1 MIGHDNDVQD
11 LGWSND
17 SSILVSVGL
26 DSKVVVWSARTFE
39 KLKTLSHH
47 QSLVKGIT
55 FDPANKYF
63 ATASDDRTIRV
74 FRFTSPAANASAQD
88 QANNFALESTI
99 TAPFAGSPLTT
110 YFRRCSWSPEGN
122 HIAAANAVN
131 GPVSSV
137 AIITRGTW
145 ESEIHLIGHEGP
157 VEVCAFSPRMFH
169 ENPPA
174 QTNGAVQNGS
184 GPPSVNVLACAGQ
197 DKTLSIWNT
206 KNSKAYVITQELTEK
221 SISDLSWSPDGEK
234 VFAVSLDGSIMA
246 FVFEPGELGWPAS
259 LQENEKSLSRYGAG
273 RKAGVSESADAI
285 ILEDLSRD
293 DEVRGVQGRMGELM
307 GDKHGVG
314 SDTVVKAGV
323 DEKAACHDSA
333 TTDKVAE
340 HITGNGKA
348 QAQEQNASG
357 QYVARDTRIDKLK
370 QRVTITKE
378 GKKRIAP
385 LLVSSSSGM
394 TQSALPQS
402 QLLAITS
409 QSVRSDAPQTVLDL
423 SQPYDGLPKG
433 GLASLL
439 IGNRYKITESDD
451 NVDKANDKQGQ
462 QTLSAKSIQLNG
474 NSHENMTNANNRS
487 YVPDVLRPAMLNPSI
502 SLSQV
507 RLAVPMVRSQIL
519 RTSDASNPKDARSKD
534 TDNDIDMS
542 TTKIRTTILE
552 ARNDIGQSRL
562 ARTHGTE
569 PVRITCSSQGHSIW
583 QDYLP
588 RSVLL
593 LTGNSKFWAA
603 GSEDGT
609 IYTWTPMGRRLLNP
623 ILLEAQPAILDCRG
637 TLLLCITAVGL
648 CYVWNVQQNMS
659 LHPPVSIAP
668 ILDSASQLQVPHLSS
683 APSLIFARLNSAGH
697 IIVGLSNGD
706 GFAYSSALTC
716 WQRLSEPW
724 WAVGSQYW
732 NTTDSSVGNVQNSQ
746 NKNIDPINEVTSEN
760 LSAGIIPLLERH
772 TSSYALLKGR
782 AYLLQRL
789 VKVLLS
795 AEGYEGFESS
805 VSIAHLENRVSAA
818 LMLGA
823 REEFRIYLLMYM
835 KRIGAE
841 GLKNKIEELLRNIAG
856 EIFSKELSQRNKDLK
871 SGDYW
876 ENGKETICGFTRK
889 ELLREVILV
898 LGMLF
903 DCFQSFSLHQP
914 LISFQENIEISNGL
928 LCRMPS
934 CLAYSKIANI
944 GHSRCGR

>member
-1 MIGHDNDVQD
+1 MIRAHHYTQLLVCSEQSLDFTTLILEGSNEPPPVENWRVLRRLIGHDNDVQD

-63 ATASDDRTIRV
+63 ATASDDRTIRI
-74 FRFTSPAANASAQD
+74 FRFTSPSANATAQD
-88 QANNFALESTI
+88 QANNFVLESTI
-99 TAPFAGSPLTT
+99 SAPFAGSPLTT

-137 AIITRGTW
+137 AIISRGTW

-169 ENPPA
+169 EEPPSQVNGTTSSA
-174 QTNGAVQNGS
+174 QGS
-184 GPPSVNVLACAGQ
+184 PSVNVLACAGQ

-206 KNSKAYVITQELTEK
+206 RNSKAYVITQELTEK

-259 LQENEKSLSRYGAG
+259 LQENEKSLSKYGAG
-273 RKAGVSESADAI
+273 RKAGVNESADAI
-285 ILEDLSRD
+285 ILEDMSKD

-307 GDKHGVG
+307 GDKQVPDPNIEEIKGG
-314 SDTVVKAGV
+314 DSKAGDPDSV
-323 DEKAACHDSA
+323 MADGISDHNKSVNEKIQTPNDSTA
-333 TTDKVAE
+333 DK
-340 HITGNGKA
+340 
-348 QAQEQNASG
+348 QND
-357 QYVARDTRIDKLK
+357 RETRIEKLK

-385 LLVSSSSGM
+385 LLVSSSSGA

-402 QLLAITS
+402 QLLASTS
-409 QSVRSDAPQTVLDL
+409 QNVRSDTPQTILDL
-423 SQPYDGLPKG
+423 SKPYDGLPKG
-433 GLASLL
+433 GLAALL
-439 IGNRYKITESDD
+439 IGNRRKLSGIEENDD
-451 NVDKANDKQGQ
+451 RGNDKQNDQ
-462 QTLSAKSIQLNG
+462 RVVAKHDTLTRDIRDKNPKDKTQSQ
-474 NSHENMTNANNRS
+474 
-487 YVPDVLRPAMLNPSI
+487 VPDVLRPAMVNPSI
-502 SLSQV
+502 VVSQV
-507 RLAVPMVRSQIL
+507 RLAVPMVRSQIF
-519 RTSDASNPKDARSKD
+519 RTSDASSPKVSKD
-534 TDNDIDMS
+534 KELGSETNPLNA
-542 TTKIRTTILE
+542 KGRTTVLE
-552 ARNDIGQSRL
+552 ARNAVGQSRV
-562 ARTHGTE
+562 ARNNGTE
-569 PVRITCSSQGHSIW
+569 PVRISCSAQGHSIW

-588 RSVLL
+588 KSVLL
-593 LTGNSKFWAA
+593 LTGNANFWAA
-603 GSEDGT
+603 GCEDSS
-609 IYTWTPMGRRLLNP
+609 IYIWTPMGRRLLNP
-623 ILLEAQPAILDCRG
+623 IILEAQPVILDCRG
-637 TLLLCITAVGL
+637 EWLLCITAAGL
-648 CYVWNVQQNMS
+648 CYVWNVQRNLS

-668 ILDSASQLQVPHLSS
+668 ILDVASQPQGLTLTA
-683 APSLIFARLNSAGH
+683 APSLIFARLNSAGR
-697 IIVGLSNGD
+697 IVTGLSNGD
-706 GFAYSSALTC
+706 GFAYSSTLTC

-732 NTTDSSVGNVQNSQ
+732 NTTDSSIGNVQSLQ
-746 NKNIDPINEVTSEN
+746 SKSSEMVDDVTLEN

-772 TSSYALLKGR
+772 TTTYSLLKGR

-818 LMLGA
+818 LMLNA
-823 REEFRIYLLMYM
+823 REEFRVYLLMYV

-841 GLKNKIEELLRNIAG
+841 GLKNKVEELLRSIAG
-856 EIFSKELSQRNKDLK
+856 EIFTSDSQGTSKVLLSSD
-871 SGDYW
+871 SW
-876 ENGKETICGFTRK
+876 VNGKETICGLGRK
-889 ELLREVILV
+889 ELLKEVILV
-898 LGMLF
+898 LG
-903 DCFQSFSLHQP
+903 P
-914 LISFQENIEISNGL
+914 
-928 LCRMPS
+928 
-934 CLAYSKIANI
+934 
-944 GHSRCGR
+944 

>member
-63 ATASDDRTIRV
+63 ATASDDRTIKI
-74 FRFTSPAANASAQD
+74 FRFTSPAANATAQD
-88 QANNFALESTI
+88 QANNFVLESTI
-99 TAPFAGSPLTT
+99 SAPFAGSPLTT

-137 AIITRGTW
+137 AIISRGTW

-169 ENPPA
+169 EEPPS
-174 QTNGAVQNGS
+174 QVNGTTSSVQGS
-184 GPPSVNVLACAGQ
+184 PSVNVLACAGQ

-206 KNSKAYVITQELTEK
+206 RNSKAYVITQELTEK

-259 LQENEKSLSRYGAG
+259 LQENEKSLSKYGAG
-273 RKAGVSESADAI
+273 RKAGVNESADAI
-285 ILEDLSRD
+285 ILEDMSKD

-307 GDKHGVG
+307 GDKQAPDPNIEEIKGG
-314 SDTVVKAGV
+314 DSKAG
-323 DEKAACHDSA
+323 DPDSVMA
-333 TTDKVAE
+333 DGIADY
-340 HITGNGKA
+340 
-348 QAQEQNASG
+348 NASVNEKVRIPDNVVSDK
-357 QYVARDTRIDKLK
+357 QSERETRIEKLK

-385 LLVSSSSGM
+385 LLVSSSSGI

-402 QLLAITS
+402 QLLTSTS
-409 QSVRSDAPQTVLDL
+409 QNVRSDAPQTVLDL
-423 SQPYDGLPKG
+423 SKPYDGLPKG
-433 GLASLL
+433 GLAALL
-439 IGNRYKITESDD
+439 IGNRRKIPGIDETDGG
-451 NVDKANDKQGQ
+451 NDKQSDQRVAGKNES
-462 QTLSAKSIQLNG
+462 LLGDIRDN
-474 NSHENMTNANNRS
+474 NAEDKAQSR
-487 YVPDVLRPAMLNPSI
+487 VPDVLRPAMLNPSI

-507 RLAVPMVRSQIL
+507 RLAVPMVRSQIF
-519 RTSDASNPKDARSKD
+519 RTSDASNPKDAKEKELGGE
-534 TDNDIDMS
+534 TNVLS
-542 TTKIRTTILE
+542 TKGKTTVLE
-552 ARNDIGQSRL
+552 ARNAIGQSRV
-562 ARTHGTE
+562 ARSQGTE
-569 PVRITCSSQGHSIW
+569 PVRISCSAQGHSIW

-588 RSVLL
+588 KSVLL
-593 LTGNSKFWAA
+593 LTGNTKFWAA
-603 GSEDGT
+603 GCEDSSV
-609 IYTWTPMGRRLLNP
+609 YVWTPMGRRLLNP
-623 ILLEAQPAILDCRG
+623 IILEAQPVILDCRG
-637 TLLLCITAVGL
+637 EWLLCITAAGL
-648 CYVWNVQQNMS
+648 CYVWNVQQNSS

-668 ILDSASQLQVPHLSS
+668 ILDVASQPQGSPLIS
-683 APSLIFARLNSAGH
+683 APSLIFARLNSAGR
-697 IIVGLSNGD
+697 IVAGLSNGE
-706 GFAYSSALTC
+706 GFAYSSTLTC

-732 NTTDSSVGNVQNSQ
+732 NTTDSSIGNVQNLQS
-746 NKNIDPINEVTSEN
+746 KSSEMVDVVSLEN

-772 TSSYALLKGR
+772 TTTYALLKGR

-805 VSIAHLENRVSAA
+805 VSIAHLENRVAAA
-818 LMLGA
+818 LMLSA
-823 REEFRIYLLMYM
+823 REEFRVHLLMYV

-841 GLKNKIEELLRNIAG
+841 GLKNKVEELLRSIAG
-856 EIFSKELSQRNKDLK
+856 EIFSSESRETSKDLL
-871 SGDYW
+871 SSDSW
-876 ENGKETICGFTRK
+876 ANGKETICGMGRK

-898 LGMLF
+898 LG
-903 DCFQSFSLHQP
+903 QYNYVFS
-914 LISFQENIEISNGL
+914 
-928 LCRMPS
+928 
-934 CLAYSKIANI
+934 IAVI
-944 GHSRCGR
+944 TFY